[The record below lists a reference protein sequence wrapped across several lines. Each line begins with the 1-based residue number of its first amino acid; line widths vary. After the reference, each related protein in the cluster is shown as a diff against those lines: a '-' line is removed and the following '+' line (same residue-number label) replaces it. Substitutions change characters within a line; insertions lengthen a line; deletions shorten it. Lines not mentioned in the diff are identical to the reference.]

1 MSKTTNRRSFLETIA
16 LTTAVTTIGLPSAFA
31 SSNDSK
37 REKEPTRFEFLT
49 APYLQALMPT
59 SVSIVVITSS
69 KSSTWL
75 EYGEEMP
82 SIQVHAE
89 QDGLNDA
96 YQSLFNIQLTD
107 LKPDTTYSY
116 RLVSKKIESFEPYK
130 VVYGEEIQTET
141 FRFTTPAVDSDQV
154 SCLIL
159 NDIHDRPHSFAE
171 LISMNGNVPYDFVVL
186 NGDMFDYQVDEKQ
199 LIDHLINPC
208 GEIFAREK
216 PFIMSRGNHETR
228 GKFSRNIKPY
238 FSYPGGNYF
247 HSFKQGPVYWI
258 VLDTGEDKPD
268 EEPVYAGIVNF
279 DEYRRKQAI
288 WLESIMNSNEYQE
301 AHFKVV
307 LMHIPPFHSGDWH
320 GTTHCRKLFS
330 PLFEKYKIDMVIAGH
345 THKHGVHKPQEDH
358 SYPIIIG
365 GGPREGTRTLLRLD
379 ATLNNLKVRMKNDDG
394 KIVGEYTIDRKIN

>member
-1 MSKTTNRRSFLETIA
+1 
-16 LTTAVTTIGLPSAFA
+16 
-31 SSNDSK
+31 
-37 REKEPTRFEFLT
+37 
-49 APYLQALMPT
+49 
-59 SVSIVVITSS
+59 
-69 KSSTWL
+69 
-75 EYGEEMP
+75 
-82 SIQVHAE
+82 
-89 QDGLNDA
+89 
-96 YQSLFNIQLTD
+96 
-107 LKPDTTYSY
+107 
-116 RLVSKKIESFEPYK
+116 
-130 VVYGEEIQTET
+130 
-141 FRFTTPAVDSDQV
+141 
-154 SCLIL
+154 
-159 NDIHDRPHSFAE
+159 
-171 LISMNGNVPYDFVVL
+171 
-186 NGDMFDYQVDEKQ
+186 
-199 LIDHLINPC
+199 
-208 GEIFAREK
+208 
-216 PFIMSRGNHETR
+216 
-228 GKFSRNIKPY
+228 
-238 FSYPGGNYF
+238 
-247 HSFKQGPVYWI
+247 